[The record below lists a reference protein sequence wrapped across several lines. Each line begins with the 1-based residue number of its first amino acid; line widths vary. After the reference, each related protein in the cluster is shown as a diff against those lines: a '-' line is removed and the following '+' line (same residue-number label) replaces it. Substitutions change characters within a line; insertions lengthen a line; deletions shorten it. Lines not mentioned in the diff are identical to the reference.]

1 MESSKWSH
9 DFIERRLAEHRR
21 WQHDLEAQWSHEIID
36 EVQCLPKRQV
46 RSGDLFSIA
55 PDVVQRDLVVRQ

>member
-9 DFIERRLAEHRR
+9 DFIERRLAEHHR
-21 WQHDLEAQWSHEIID
+21 WQHDLEAQWTHEIID

>member
-1 MESSKWSH
+1 MATEFNSRFLDERMEQH
-9 DFIERRLAEHRR
+9 RRLV
-21 WQHDLEAQWSHEIID
+21 HDLEAQWTHEIID

>member
-1 MESSKWSH
+1 MATETFSH
-9 DFIERRLAEHRR
+9 EFIARRTAEHRR

-36 EVQCLPKRQV
+36 EVQCLPKRRP
-46 RSGDLFSIA
+46 RSGDLFEIA

>member
-1 MESSKWSH
+1 MATETFSH
-9 DFIERRLAEHRR
+9 EFIARRMAEHRR
-21 WQHDLEAQWSHEIID
+21 WQHDLEAQWTHEIIN